1 MMNAKKTPLIL
12 DCDFDDYADQG
23 DYSDYNDY
31 DEEYGNDNPQDDEIA
46 KEKQAKK

>member
-31 DEEYGNDNPQDDEIA
+31 DEEYGNDNP
-46 KEKQAKK
+46 